1 MEGAASFNLFQR
13 CYADGGRH
21 DFVTGSRVPGP
32 NVFLD
37 CVAINTTADIGP
49 HHRWST
55 GLLFDN
61 ISGGQIRVQNRGAS
75 GTGHG
80 WAGGQT
86 LFYNCKSSKTDI
98 KVESA
103 KGSLNWGIGCIGT
116 SKLGTG
122 YWESWGTEVS
132 PRSLYLAQLK
142 DRLGETA
149 VQNISTKAQR
159 LGGIESLLKTW
170 AGEGKLNEE

>member
-1 MEGAASFNLFQR
+1 M
-13 CYADGGRH
+13 
-21 DFVTGSRVPGP
+21 PGP